1 MGILSDIST
10 ASGEQSGKNYRANE
24 KKGLESVAA
33 DWNRDYKGIGV
44 IYEGRIVRI
53 LNDAALK
60 TELESSS
67 RSAKSRRRNYKQGC
81 LEIAEHI
88 RSDYEQSFGTGFPFS
103 VKSLACEIYWHY
115 IIKEKAEAAER
126 RFGKKKLTSWLL
138 MHMEV
143 VDCGDGK
150 ADNNRFL
157 WDLLSLFF

>member
-1 MGILSDIST
+1 M
-10 ASGEQSGKNYRANE
+10 
-24 KKGLESVAA
+24 AA

-53 LNDAALK
+53 LNDDALK
-60 TELESSS
+60 TVIESSGLSAEIKRRDKKKVS
-67 RSAKSRRRNYKQGC
+67 R
-81 LEIAEHI
+81 EIAEYI
-88 RSDYEQSFGTGFPFS
+88 LNDYEKQFGTPLPFP
-103 VKSLACEIYWHY
+103 VKSLACEIYWHF

-138 MHMEV
+138 WHMDV
-143 VDCGDGK
+143 IDCGDGK